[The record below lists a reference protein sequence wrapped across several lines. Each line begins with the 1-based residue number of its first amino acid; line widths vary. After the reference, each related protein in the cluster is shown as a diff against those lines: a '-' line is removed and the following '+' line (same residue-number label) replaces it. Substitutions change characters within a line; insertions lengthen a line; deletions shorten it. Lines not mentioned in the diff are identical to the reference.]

1 MSYLTPRS
9 AAPVPP
15 DVVLVLAGVAG
26 LTVVPEDLAQLAVAL
41 ADQLGSMEVLDLV
54 DLDDFNPIVEFDPRW
69 HGGLLELSL
78 TAAGE
83 QVKAREVSSV
93 DLVEATLRRIDETE
107 PVVHAYAT
115 VMAASARADAARLDG
130 ELADGH

>member
-15 DVVLVLAGVAG
+15 DVVVILAGVAG

-69 HGGLLELSL
+69 HDG
-78 TAAGE
+78 TA
-83 QVKAREVSSV
+83 
-93 DLVEATLRRIDETE
+93 
-107 PVVHAYAT
+107 
-115 VMAASARADAARLDG
+115 
-130 ELADGH
+130 